1 MSNGKPNAPMDVYV
15 HNCLCLSSIWLTSKP
30 MMELESSTCMIAIPL
45 NYKLLVI
52 LFNQSLRL
60 GFLFCCL
67 STETATMS
75 KKITLKASDGETFEV
90 EEAVA
95 ASVSETI
102 IFLIEDGCADSV
114 IPVPNVTGKIL
125 SLVIEY
131 AKKHNET
138 TATEED
144 IKNWDADFIKVDQ
157 NILFDL
163 VLAANYLKMKD
174 LLDLTCQTVA
184 DMIKVQTPEELCQI
198 FNITNEFT
206 KEEEA
211 EICRENQWAF
221 E

>member
-1 MSNGKPNAPMDVYV
+1 MST
-15 HNCLCLSSIWLTSKP
+15 IT
-30 MMELESSTCMIAIPL
+30 
-45 NYKLLVI
+45 
-52 LFNQSLRL
+52 
-60 GFLFCCL
+60 
-67 STETATMS
+67 
-75 KKITLKASDGETFEV
+75 KITLKASDGDTFEV
-90 EEAVA
+90 EQAV

-102 IFLIEDGCADSV
+102 KLMIEDGCADGV

-144 IKNWDADFIKVDQ
+144 IKNWDGDFIKVDQ

-163 VLAANYLKMKD
+163 VLAANYLNMKD

-184 DMIKVQTPEELCQI
+184 DMIKGNTPEEI
-198 FNITNEFT
+198 RKMFNITNDFT

-211 EICRENQWAF
+211 EIRRENEWAF